1 MAAKP
6 QKSAPE
12 VQTVDWDDAMGTEAP
27 LKVTPA
33 KILPQESI
41 QSHIDRLV
49 DSKDAGVER
58 KSRTGLKESDF
69 EDMDKDVEEFVDD
82 IMKSELHSQRL
93 KEIVTSIE
101 TMGQDVARR
110 NAAAHKRLLD
120 RPLRYVKGEASDPTL
135 KVLEQLD
142 SLRSMAIKLNPKEA
156 DSYKNNRFF
165 GFNLPFNIGKKADN
179 VVQNFRNSE
188 DQLND
193 ISNNLRAGR
202 EELEADNIAMEDE
215 RTEQFARLS
224 EHEQNAYI
232 AAALYKRLQKRVEN
246 IRDTDPLRASA
257 IEHELM
263 YPLGQ
268 KRLDFLQDMTV
279 AMNSYMSYQTIIM
292 NNRELIRGVNRAL
305 TTTMQ
310 ALTDAVIQSQMLD
323 RQGRTQASLQALNQ
337 TASEIILGN
346 AHRNEIQGLAIAK
359 ASSQSTLD
367 AKALSETME
376 SIIRTVEGIQNHRKA
391 SLEVMEQNAEMLE
404 SMVKRGKEGMDII
417 ARARTGDVMS
427 EIAQEEADEKN
438 GKNLTSTGK
447 PRVKLK

>member
-6 QKSAPE
+6 QKQTAPVVEE
-12 VQTVDWDDAMGTEAP
+12 VSWDDAMGDEAP
-27 LKVTPA
+27 LKVAPVRTVSAQTVENHIENLVHA
-33 KILPQESI
+33 KEG
-41 QSHIDRLV
+41 
-49 DSKDAGVER
+49 GVER
-58 KSRTGLKESDF
+58 KSRTGLKDEDF
-69 EDMDKDVEEFVDD
+69 NEMDKDVDLVVSD
-82 IMKSELHSQRL
+82 IMKADLHSQRL
-93 KEIVTSIE
+93 KDIVASIE

-120 RPLRYVKGEASDPTL
+120 RPLRYLKGEASDPTL

-142 SLRSMAIKLNPKEA
+142 SLRGMAIKLNPKE
-156 DSYKNNRFF
+156 SQGYKNNRFL
-165 GFNLPFNIGKKADN
+165 GFSLPFNLGKKADN
-179 VVQNFRNSE
+179 VMQNFRNSQ

-193 ISNNLRAGR
+193 ISENLRAGR

-232 AAALYKRLQKRVEN
+232 AASLYEKLKKRVET
-246 IRDTDPLRASA
+246 IRTTEPLRASA

-305 TTTMQ
+305 STTMQ

-323 RQGRTQASLQALNQ
+323 RQERTQASLQALNQ
-337 TASEIILGN
+337 TASDIILAN

-359 ASSQSTLD
+359 ASSQATLD
-367 AKALSETME
+367 VKALSETME
-376 SIIRTVEGIQNHRKA
+376 SIVRTVEGIQNHRKA
-391 SLEVMEQNAEMLE
+391 SLEVMEQNAEMLQ
-404 SMVKRGKEGMDII
+404 SLVQRGKEGMDTI
-417 ARARTGDVMS
+417 ARARAGNIM
-427 EIAQEEADEKN
+427 EEVSAAAEKPEKTSN
-438 GKNLTSTGK
+438 GTT
-447 PRVKLK
+447 RVKIG

>member
-6 QKSAPE
+6 QKQTAPVVEE
-12 VQTVDWDDAMGTEAP
+12 VSWDDAMGDEAP
-27 LKVTPA
+27 LKVTPVRTVSAQTIENHIENLVHA
-33 KILPQESI
+33 KE
-41 QSHIDRLV
+41 D
-49 DSKDAGVER
+49 GVER
-58 KSRTGLKESDF
+58 KSRTGLKDEDF
-69 EDMDKDVEEFVDD
+69 NEMDKDVDLVVSD
-82 IMKSELHSQRL
+82 IMKADLHSQRL
-93 KEIVTSIE
+93 KDIVASIE

-120 RPLRYVKGEASDPTL
+120 RPLRYLKGEASDPTL

-142 SLRSMAIKLNPKEA
+142 SLRGMAIKLNPKE
-156 DSYKNNRFF
+156 SQGYKNNRFL
-165 GFNLPFNIGKKADN
+165 GFSLPFNLGKKADN
-179 VVQNFRNSE
+179 VMQNFRNSQ

-193 ISNNLRAGR
+193 ISENLRAGR

-232 AAALYKRLQKRVEN
+232 AASLYVKLKKRVET
-246 IRDTDPLRASA
+246 IRTTEPLRASA

-268 KRLDFLQDMTV
+268 KRLDFLQDMAV

-305 TTTMQ
+305 STTMQ

-323 RQGRTQASLQALNQ
+323 RQERTQASLQALNQ
-337 TASEIILGN
+337 TASDIILAN

-359 ASSQSTLD
+359 ASSQATLD
-367 AKALSETME
+367 VKALSETME
-376 SIIRTVEGIQNHRKA
+376 SIVRTVEGIQNHRKA
-391 SLEVMEQNAEMLE
+391 SLEVMEQNAEMLQ
-404 SMVKRGKEGMDII
+404 SLVQRGKEGMDTI
-417 ARARTGDVMS
+417 ARARAGNIM
-427 EIAQEEADEKN
+427 EEVSAAAEKPEKTSN
-438 GKNLTSTGK
+438 GTT
-447 PRVKLK
+447 RVKIG